1 MSVSAPD
8 SVPWECITVI
18 TVAYN
23 SAAIIGTALESIAEA
38 KHITVVDNASTDDS
52 ISVVL
57 AVTPHAQVI
66 PAGHNLGYGRAV
78 NLALKQVAT
87 EFVLLITPDVV
98 VTKESVNHLLSA
110 AHVWPNAGMVAP
122 KLVETSGKTARCH
135 DAALFHRDGM
145 SRKRDNEPFPEGP
158 LCAGYIQNAAVLV
171 RMTALSEVGFYDP
184 NIFLFFEDDDL
195 CLRFIQRGWS
205 LILLPDVSALH
216 VEGSSTSEGGE
227 NIVRVRYHHMAWSRI
242 YLERKHR
249 GRAAGSL
256 LGVRNT
262 FLFFGKVLGALLVF
276 DKYRFTRDMARLR
289 GSIVGTLGYS
299 AFTKVGKE

>member
-8 SVPWECITVI
+8 SVPWECVSVI
-18 TVAYN
+18 TVTYN
-23 SAAIIGTALESIAEA
+23 SAAIIRTALESIAEA

-57 AVTPHAQVI
+57 EVTPHAQVI
-66 PAGHNLGYGRAV
+66 RAAHNIGYGRAV
-78 NLALKQVAT
+78 NLALKQVVT

-98 VTKESVNHLLSA
+98 VNKECVHQLLSA

-122 KLVETSGKTARCH
+122 NLVEASGKTARCH

-171 RMTALSEVGFYDP
+171 RMAAFNEVGFYDS

-205 LILLPDVSALH
+205 LILLPDVLALH
-216 VEGSSTSEGGE
+216 VEGSSTSDVGK

-249 GRAAGSL
+249 GRTAGFL
-256 LGVRNT
+256 LGARNT
-262 FLFFGKVLGALLVF
+262 FLFTGKALGALLVL
-276 DKYRFTRDMARLR
+276 DKYRFTRDIARLR

-299 AFTKVGKE
+299 AFTKAVKE